1 MYFDFFPSSPLLP
14 FNFPPSKK
22 QTADPLII
30 PLPPKKRKRGKNWRE
45 KVQPKNCTKIAT
57 IQESVEMN
65 NATSKFGAWDHSF
78 SISRWRNNISA
89 AGEGREM
96 GEDDCSLG
104 SARKRVENCR
114 EVSRR
119 RTRTSH
125 PLASNATKFPY
136 LGLTY
141 TLARPFPRFFHPL
154 SLSKPGRTTTSFLH
168 KSRAFNARFERGR
181 TSRRV

>member
-1 MYFDFFPSSPLLP
+1 
-14 FNFPPSKK
+14 
-22 QTADPLII
+22 
-30 PLPPKKRKRGKNWRE
+30 
-45 KVQPKNCTKIAT
+45 
-57 IQESVEMN
+57 MN

-119 RTRTSH
+119 RRRTSH

-154 SLSKPGRTTTSFLH
+154 SLSRNQGGLRQASYINHERLTRG
-168 KSRAFNARFERGR
+168 SREEGLVGESESVMERGESWR
-181 TSRRV
+181 CVLCRAIF